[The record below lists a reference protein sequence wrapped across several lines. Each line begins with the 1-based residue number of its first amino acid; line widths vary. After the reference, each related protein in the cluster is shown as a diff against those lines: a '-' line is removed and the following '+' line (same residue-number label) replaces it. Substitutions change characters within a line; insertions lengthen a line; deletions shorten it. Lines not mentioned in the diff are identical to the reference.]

1 MNNSNYYIIAGISII
16 CLVVNLLHLQELDLI
31 NKDAIKKFRFL
42 AVFIIL
48 EIVIDSSFTYLE
60 GNLKILP
67 IILYILKALE
77 FSLNPVLPYLI
88 LKLFNTRKSNHFM
101 RWVQKFQLL
110 IISVNLILQII
121 SIFKNFMFVIDKN
134 NNYQRTQFTIVYAFI
149 LILSALLMLC
159 AIYVFSKKVQ
169 NTNILT
175 LFGLFIMIFLS
186 FSIEFLSAKSNFDWL
201 CISISFFVID
211 IYYVSLAL
219 RLDPLT
225 QLLNRQVYSS
235 LIDRINFSTLVFMID
250 INFLKKINDTYGHE
264 CGDKTLKS
272 IAKCIYEAYGEYG
285 WCFRIGGDEF
295 CVILKPKAFKKL
307 LDKTPR
313 SDIYVIAQT
322 LIENLDKIIK
332 NRANKDKTN
341 YLQYGVSQGY
351 SIFYSQSEYPSI
363 QNNTPI
369 NQVIKHADEKMYI
382 EKAKFKENFLNAH
395 KSDNEAKPNNSEF
408 IESSAEKI
416 NPS

>member
-1 MNNSNYYIIAGISII
+1 MNNNYYIIALISII
-16 CLVVNLLHLQELDLI
+16 VLVVNLLHLQELDLI
-31 NKDAIKKFRFL
+31 NKSAIKKFRVL

-48 EIVIDSSFTYLE
+48 EIIIDASFTYLE
-60 GNLKILP
+60 GNLRILP
-67 IILYILKALE
+67 IVLYILKALE

-88 LKLFNTRKSNHFM
+88 LKLFNTRKSNHFI
-101 RWVQKFQLL
+101 RWIQKFQLL
-110 IISVNLILQII
+110 IIFINLILQII
-121 SIFKNFMFVIDKN
+121 SIFRNFMFIIDKN
-134 NNYQRTQFTIVYAFI
+134 NIYQRTHFTIFYVFS

-159 AIYVFSKKVQ
+159 AIYAFSKKVQ

-175 LFGLFIMIFLS
+175 LFGLFIMILLS
-186 FSIEFLSAKSNFDWL
+186 FAIEFICPKSNFDWL

-211 IYYVSLAL
+211 IYYVDLAL

-225 QLLNRQVYSS
+225 QLLNRQIYAS

-250 INFLKKINDTYGHE
+250 INYLKKINDTYGHE

-272 IAKCIYEAYGEYG
+272 VAKCIYEAYGDYG

-295 CVILKPKAFKKL
+295 CVILKPKAFQKL

-313 SDIYVIAQT
+313 SDIYVISQT
-322 LIENLDKIIK
+322 LIDNLNKAIEE
-332 NRANKDKTN
+332 RACKDNTN
-341 YLQYGVSQGY
+341 FLQYGISQGY

-369 NQVIKHADEKMYI
+369 NQVIKQADEKMYI
-382 EKAKFKENFLNAH
+382 EKAKFKEAFANMH
-395 KSDNEAKPNNSEF
+395 KSDEELKSNNSEF
-408 IESSAEKI
+408 IENSDKKI

>member
-1 MNNSNYYIIAGISII
+1 MNNNYYIIALISII
-16 CLVVNLLHLQELDLI
+16 VLVVNLLHLQELDLI
-31 NKDAIKKFRFL
+31 NKSAIKKFRVL

-48 EIVIDSSFTYLE
+48 EIIIDASFTYLE
-60 GNLKILP
+60 GNLRILP
-67 IILYILKALE
+67 IVLYILKALE

-88 LKLFNTRKSNHFM
+88 LKLFNTRKSNHFI
-101 RWVQKFQLL
+101 RWIQKFQLL
-110 IISVNLILQII
+110 IIFINLILQII
-121 SIFKNFMFVIDKN
+121 SIFRNFMFIIDKN
-134 NNYQRTQFTIVYAFI
+134 NIYQRTHFTIFYVFS

-159 AIYVFSKKVQ
+159 AIYAFSKKVQ

-175 LFGLFIMIFLS
+175 LFGLFIMILLS
-186 FSIEFLSAKSNFDWL
+186 FAIEFICPKSNFDWL

-211 IYYVSLAL
+211 IYYVDLAL

-225 QLLNRQVYSS
+225 QLLNRQIYAS

-250 INFLKKINDTYGHE
+250 INYLKKINDTYGHE

-272 IAKCIYEAYGEYG
+272 VAKCIYEAYGDYG

-295 CVILKPKAFKKL
+295 CVILKPKAFQKL

-313 SDIYVIAQT
+313 SDIYVISQT
-322 LIENLDKIIK
+322 LIDNLNKAIEE
-332 NRANKDKTN
+332 RACKDNTN
-341 YLQYGVSQGY
+341 FLQYGVSQGY

-369 NQVIKHADEKMYI
+369 NQVIKQADEKMYI
-382 EKAKFKENFLNAH
+382 EKAKFKEAFANMH
-395 KSDNEAKPNNSEF
+395 KSDEELKSNNSEF
-408 IESSAEKI
+408 IENSDKKI

>member
-1 MNNSNYYIIAGISII
+1 MNNNYYIIALISII
-16 CLVVNLLHLQELDLI
+16 VLVVNLLHLQELDLI
-31 NKDAIKKFRFL
+31 NKSAIKKFRVL

-48 EIVIDSSFTYLE
+48 EIIIDASFTYLE
-60 GNLKILP
+60 GNLRILP
-67 IILYILKALE
+67 IVLYILKALE

-88 LKLFNTRKSNHFM
+88 LKLFNTRKSNHFI
-101 RWVQKFQLL
+101 RWIQKFQLL
-110 IISVNLILQII
+110 IIFINLILQII
-121 SIFKNFMFVIDKN
+121 SIFRNFMFIIDKN
-134 NNYQRTQFTIVYAFI
+134 NIYQRTHFTIFYVFS

-159 AIYVFSKKVQ
+159 AIYAFSKKVQ

-175 LFGLFIMIFLS
+175 LFGLFIMILLS
-186 FSIEFLSAKSNFDWL
+186 FAIEFICPKSNFDWL

-211 IYYVSLAL
+211 IYYVDLAL

-225 QLLNRQVYSS
+225 QLLNRQIYAS

-250 INFLKKINDTYGHE
+250 INYLKKINDTYGHE

-272 IAKCIYEAYGEYG
+272 VAKCIYEAYGDYG

-295 CVILKPKAFKKL
+295 CVILKPKAFQKL

-313 SDIYVIAQT
+313 SDIYVISQT
-322 LIENLDKIIK
+322 LIDNLNKAIEE
-332 NRANKDKTN
+332 RACKDNTN
-341 YLQYGVSQGY
+341 FLQYGVSQGY

-369 NQVIKHADEKMYI
+369 NQVIKQADEKMYI
-382 EKAKFKENFLNAH
+382 EKAKFKEAFANMH
-395 KSDNEAKPNNSEF
+395 KSDEELKSNNSEF
-408 IESSAEKI
+408 IEDSDKK
-416 NPS
+416 